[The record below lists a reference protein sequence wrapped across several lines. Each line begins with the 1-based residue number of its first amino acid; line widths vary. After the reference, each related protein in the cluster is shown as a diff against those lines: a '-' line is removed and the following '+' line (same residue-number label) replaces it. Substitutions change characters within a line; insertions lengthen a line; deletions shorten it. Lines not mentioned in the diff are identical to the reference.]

1 MYYKRITIKR
11 GYVVISKNNNKTIS
25 IIFLSLMMIMLGFLI
40 ASCSQTVGEDQHRT
54 AIKKVFE
61 QELEDQRR
69 TAIKKVLEQE
79 FTGPNE
85 KLVDLLW
92 NPKYRSVVNNKA
104 ENQEL
109 DKYLA
114 EVYGRYFADFSRIEP
129 FIAAYGGTS
138 YQTFAYFNGYKL
150 SLKNITIEQEN
161 ISYRYTFIAK
171 VGYQKNGEEEKTA
184 SVEGEVVFSTKEKE
198 EGKIL
203 GFQYGNDNGL
213 SDILNKAI
221 K

>member
-1 MYYKRITIKR
+1 M
-11 GYVVISKNNNKTIS
+11 SKNNNKTKS

-40 ASCSQTVGEDQHRT
+40 ASCSQTVAEDQH
-54 AIKKVFE
+54 
-61 QELEDQRR
+61 R

-79 FTGPNE
+79 FTGPDE

-92 NPKYRSVVNNKA
+92 NPKYRSVVNKKA
-104 ENQEL
+104 ENQEA

-114 EVYGRYFADFSRIEP
+114 EVYGRYFADFSRIET

-138 YQTFAYFNGYKL
+138 YQTLAYFNGYKL
-150 SLKNITIEQEN
+150 SLKNITMEQEK

-198 EGKIL
+198 EGKIV
-203 GFQYGNDNGL
+203 GFQYVNDNGL
-213 SDILNKAI
+213 SHILR
-221 K
+221 